1 MAEISFKIFTEVT
14 RFIEMTLS
22 RNQIRVLILML

>member
-14 RFIEMTLS
+14 HFIEMTLS
-22 RNQIRVLILML
+22 HNQIRVLILLL